1 MDKGLIFSIEEFSLY
16 DGPGIRTAVF
26 FKGCPLRCCWCH
38 NPEGLEKKPQI
49 LKSPNGCLHCGRCIE
64 EAKKHGG
71 IFTEECIYVCPRNLL
86 RESGKFYS
94 VEALCGK
101 LLKNA
106 DILAQSGGGI
116 TFTGGECLMQI
127 DFLTE
132 VARTLKGKIHLAIE
146 TSGYADCK
154 KFANLLQYIDL
165 AMFDLKI
172 IDREKFR
179 KYVGA
184 DNKTILKNFEI
195 LNESGVEFIARTP
208 LIPDVTDTEE
218 NLTAIAEIVSRTRAL
233 WVELLPYNK
242 MAGSK
247 YKMLGKTY
255 LPKFDERAE
264 PKPREEIFAAYGVKT
279 KIM

>member
-1 MDKGLIFSIEEFSLY
+1 MCSSDL
-16 DGPGIRTAVF
+16 
-26 FKGCPLRCCWCH
+26 
-38 NPEGLEKKPQI
+38 
-49 LKSPNGCLHCGRCIE
+49 
-64 EAKKHGG
+64 
-71 IFTEECIYVCPRNLL
+71 
-86 RESGKFYS
+86 
-94 VEALCGK
+94 
-101 LLKNA
+101 
-106 DILAQSGGGI
+106 
-116 TFTGGECLMQI
+116 
-127 DFLTE
+127 
-132 VARTLKGKIHLAIE
+132 
-146 TSGYADCK
+146 ADCK